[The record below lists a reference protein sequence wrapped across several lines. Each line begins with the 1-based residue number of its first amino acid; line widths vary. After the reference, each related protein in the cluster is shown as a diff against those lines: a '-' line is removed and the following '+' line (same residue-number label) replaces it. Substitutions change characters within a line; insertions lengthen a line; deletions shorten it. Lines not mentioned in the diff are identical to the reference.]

1 MLKAKQWRELA
12 QVWGWTAPVERPQ
25 QRGRMEEGRHLEEDH
40 VPQEGSSVEGPR
52 RWRDCTDRIQV
63 EEDQQKERRRKGPQE
78 GGQSGRT
85 APVARLL

>member
-1 MLKAKQWRELA
+1 
-12 QVWGWTAPVERPQ
+12 
-25 QRGRMEEGRHLEEDH
+25 MEEGRHLEEDH

>member
-1 MLKAKQWRELA
+1 MERAGQSLGMDRSCGAAPAKRK
-12 QVWGWTAPVERPQ
+12 
-25 QRGRMEEGRHLEEDH
+25 EGRALGGGP